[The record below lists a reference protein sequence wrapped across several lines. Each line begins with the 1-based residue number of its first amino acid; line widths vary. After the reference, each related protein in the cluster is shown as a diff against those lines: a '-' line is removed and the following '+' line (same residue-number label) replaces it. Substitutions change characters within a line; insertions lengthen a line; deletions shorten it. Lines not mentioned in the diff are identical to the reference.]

1 MPLNLPS
8 AYPGNPLGYVT
19 YYKAQADNYSMSPVY
34 ARNPKEVTTV
44 LDWEMSSM
52 LANCSRSIATKVYV
66 ADAGAWS
73 TASNWYP
80 VGVPA
85 AGDNVLI
92 GEGVSVTYDI
102 DAPTT
107 SISYVR
113 LDGTLAHPH
122 NASTAINV
130 NTVFITPTGAHRI
143 GSSTSPLSASRTCRI
158 IFSSSTDMDASGD
171 TALQTKGIVSAGTR
185 AYFGASKTFRLK
197 VASNAGPAAG
207 ATQIILEAQPG
218 GWVVGDR
225 ITICGTKCLGWWYN
239 GNGGNPYWGREEET
253 RTITGVGL
261 SGTISL
267 NSALSYGHT
276 APSSTLVATNTMRA
290 YVANLS
296 RNIKFL
302 TENGTTCLRHRRA
315 HDMQMHYPTYQAQW
329 VEWLDMGRTE
339 KGGYRLGVQKSPP
352 FTETSLAAVPQ
363 GYLVSN
369 GTISFA
375 TEARIR
381 YEINSPTSQNIIVSG
396 FDRSGTAVSQTVGVN
411 GYVEGEIPGWWT
423 RITGVRTSLQAA
435 SMNMHSDHRS
445 RLITSSGI
453 RNTNGN
459 TMNSSA
465 WTYDTP
471 YKEANVQ
478 GRYPVHFHKCGLDV
492 DVFTSPIRMLGC
504 VVSGSPG
511 WGIVHHL
518 SHCNFVQ
525 CIAHDFEGSGI
536 VAEAGNETGLWKD
549 CHATKGRGVW
559 SLSFKGVDDVPHLDP
574 GRQSGYWFTGRM
586 VKVVGCLA
594 TDVECG
600 FHYNSRFG
608 AQYLSADQFDHPRS
622 LYGNTFASI
631 EEASILHFK
640 DNESIA
646 CPVGFFV
653 TKSNNFQQHD
663 LRTLLGPHL
672 SWSCAKGFFVEYT
685 AHYTMLD
692 WTSVKGVISSPIF
705 DTYQIGMQLGPN
717 TTDQVFVRPKIDG
730 FPNGID
736 LNRITATDPTGISE
750 TANGRI
756 IIAAQLVNNTTNY
769 PNANNVSGVDQYL
782 VESSLTATASLSL
795 SLTTDGSRRWLNYL
809 PLFGKFADPLQSAA
823 DQGYRLSGEK
833 FDSLYSAVPAELRRY
848 PGGQGA
854 GRILD
859 HPWML
864 AGNGANSWDFDYVKR
879 YGLFLDPT
887 LGYTLHLPGYYSD
900 RVTGELNLKMIPATM
915 RSANYVAAQG
925 WAVYSRGA
933 ADYTK
938 TEQPAIQTHRV
949 SVTMNSTVN
958 VNLLQNATHSLSISM
973 YVAALD
979 RPFNCHV
986 VDNLNGTIT
995 IIPPPTYTGTE
1006 TFSYWVADN
1015 NANTTKGMVIVEV
1028 NQLTGTGRAGVN
1040 DFIATQ
1046 NNTAVS
1052 VNVLSN
1058 DIGDSKALQTVNVV
1072 GGNAVGT
1079 ASISTGGV
1087 IVFTPTSTYAT
1098 IATQTA
1104 EVQYTFTASGGS
1116 AGASLYVTVNPPPI
1130 IVQAVNDFAATSY
1143 NTPISVNVVAND
1155 IGANIVLRAAAV
1167 GGGAATGQVS
1177 VTAGTTIAFYPT
1189 STFATAATATASILY
1204 SITASGGSALAS
1216 LLIIVNPPA
1225 TGRSGLA
1232 DFTSTTYNTAVSFNV
1247 LANDIGD
1254 NKVLQTA
1261 VVVGGAAVGTASIST
1276 GGVIVFTPTNTYAV
1290 SLTVTAEIQ
1299 YTFTAS
1305 GGSAGASLFVTVVPI
1320 TTGVQGLSDFNSTT
1334 YNVAVSTNV
1343 LANDIGDSKSLQT
1356 AVVVG
1361 GAAVGTASISTG
1373 GIIVFTPTSTFAR
1386 TITQVAEIQYTY
1398 TASGGSSGASLF
1410 VTVNA
1415 GPPLPVAVADFTSTT
1430 YNLAVSTNVLANDT
1444 GGTVKTLLTATVVGG
1459 NSVGTASISTG
1470 GVIVFTP
1477 SSTFATT
1484 LTQVAEI
1491 QYTFTTT
1498 GGSAAGS
1505 LFVTVN
1511 AGPSLPEP
1519 PPTPTAPV
1527 ATDGNAQAYVG
1538 RSNGIFIARQ
1548 AYDTNQ
1554 GGFIRINNAFRID
1567 GDATGSVDFD
1577 PDGILYVNPDNA
1589 GVMRVSYRVINA
1601 SNLTASG
1608 VMTFQCVAAPRVGGS
1623 DGGSGPMIGAPVSW
1637 SRKSVSN
1644 IKSVA
1649 KAISAVF
1656 ADLDPNDPIRLAER
1670 MVRKYTFAEVKK
1682 LIGTSDFESLLDME
1696 LQELVEEMERMKNGG

>member
-8 AYPGNPLGYVT
+8 AYPGNPAGYVT
-19 YYKAQADNYSMSPVY
+19 YYKAQADNYSMSAVY
-34 ARNPKEVTTV
+34 ARNPRESQTV
-44 LDWEMSSM
+44 LNWEMSSM

-66 ADAGAWS
+66 ADAGNWS
-73 TASNWYP
+73 TAANWYP
-80 VGVPA
+80 TGVPA

-92 GEGVSVTYDI
+92 GEGVSVTYDV
-102 DAPTT
+102 DSPTT

-113 LDGTLAHPH
+113 LDGTLYHPH

-130 NTVFITPTGAHRI
+130 NTIFVTPTGKHQI
-143 GSSTSPLSASRTCRI
+143 GTESTPLSASRTCRI
-158 IFSSSTDMDASGD
+158 IFSSSTDMDASVD

-185 AYFGASKTFRLK
+185 EYFGASKTFRLK

-207 ATQIILEAQPG
+207 ATQIVLEAQPG
-218 GWVVGDR
+218 GWRVGDR
-225 ITICGTKCLGWWYN
+225 ITINGTKCLGWWYR
-239 GNGGNPYWGREEET
+239 GNGGDPYWGREEET
-253 RTITGVGL
+253 RTITGIGL

-267 NSALSYGHT
+267 DSALSYGHT

-315 HDMQMHYPTYQAQW
+315 HDMQMHYPTYRAQW

-339 KGGYRLGVQKSPP
+339 KGGYRLGIQTTPPLTQASP
-352 FTETSLAAVPQ
+352 TAAPQ

-375 TEARIR
+375 TEAIIR
-381 YEINSPTSQNIIVSG
+381 YEAGSPVAQNIIVSG
-396 FDRSGTAVSQTVGVN
+396 FDRSGTAVSQTVGI
-411 GYVEGEIPGWWT
+411 GTYFEGEFPGWWT
-423 RITGVRTSLQAA
+423 RITGVRTSLQPI

-445 RLITSSGI
+445 RLMTSSGI

-459 TMNSSA
+459 RTNSA
-465 WTYDTP
+465 VWTYDAP
-471 YKEANVQ
+471 YKEANIQ

-492 DVFTSPIRMLGC
+492 DVFTSPVRMLGC

-511 WGIVHHL
+511 WGLVHHL

-525 CIAHDFEGSGI
+525 CIAHNFEGAGI

-549 CHATKGRGVW
+549 CHATRGRGVW
-559 SLSFKGVDDVPHLDP
+559 SLSFKGVDDVPHADP

-586 VKVVGCLA
+586 IKVVGCVA

-608 AQYLSADQFDHPRS
+608 TEYLSADQFDHPRS
-622 LYGNTFASI
+622 LYGNTLASV

-640 DNESIA
+640 DNESISSP
-646 CPVGFFV
+646 CGFFV
-653 TKSNNFQQHD
+653 TKNNNLQQHD

-672 SWSCAKGFFVEYT
+672 SWSCAKGFLVEYT

-692 WTSVKGVISSPIF
+692 WTSIKGEISSPIF

-736 LNRITATDPTGISE
+736 LNRVVATDPTGISE

-756 IIAAQLVNNTTNY
+756 IIAAQLANNTVNY
-769 PNANNVSGVDQYL
+769 PNANSVSGVDRY
-782 VESSLTATASLSL
+782 VAESSLTATATLSL
-795 SLTTDGSRRWLNYL
+795 SLTTDGSRRWLSYL
-809 PLFGKFADPLQSAA
+809 PSFGKFADPLQSPT
-823 DQGYRLSGEK
+823 DQGYRLAGEK
-833 FDSLYSAVPAELRRY
+833 RDSLYATVPAELSRY

-859 HPWML
+859 FPWML
-864 AGNGANSWDFDYVKR
+864 AGNGIFSWDFEYVKR
-879 YGLFLDPT
+879 YGLFLDPVI
-887 LGYTLHLPGYYSD
+887 GYTMHLPGYYSD
-900 RVTGELNLKMIPATM
+900 RVTGALNLKMVPAAM
-915 RSANYVAAQG
+915 RSANYVTAQG

-973 YVAALD
+973 YVAAVD

-995 IIPPPTYTGTE
+995 IVPPPAYTGTE

-1028 NQLTGTGRAGVN
+1028 NQIVGTGRAGVN

-1052 VNVLSN
+1052 VNVLAN
-1058 DIGDSKALQTVNVV
+1058 DIGDSKVLQTVNVV
-1072 GGNAVGT
+1072 GGTSVGT

-1087 IVFTPTSTYAT
+1087 IVFTPTSTFAT
-1098 IATQTA
+1098 VITQTA

-1116 AGASLYVTVNPPPI
+1116 SGASLYVTVNPP
-1130 IVQAVNDFAATSY
+1130 
-1143 NTPISVNVVAND
+1143 
-1155 IGANIVLRAAAV
+1155 
-1167 GGGAATGQVS
+1167 
-1177 VTAGTTIAFYPT
+1177 
-1189 STFATAATATASILY
+1189 
-1204 SITASGGSALAS
+1204 
-1216 LLIIVNPPA
+1216 A
-1225 TGRSGLA
+1225 TGRAGVS
-1232 DFTSTTYNTAVSFNV
+1232 DFNSTTYNVAVSTNV
-1247 LANDIGD
+1247 LANDVGD
-1254 NKVLQTA
+1254 LKVLQTA

-1276 GGVIVFTPTNTYAV
+1276 GGVIVFTPT
-1290 SLTVTAEIQ
+1290 
-1299 YTFTAS
+1299 
-1305 GGSAGASLFVTVVPI
+1305 
-1320 TTGVQGLSDFNSTT
+1320 
-1334 YNVAVSTNV
+1334 
-1343 LANDIGDSKSLQT
+1343 
-1356 AVVVG
+1356 
-1361 GAAVGTASISTG
+1361 
-1373 GIIVFTPTSTFAR
+1373 STFAR
-1386 TITQVAEIQYTY
+1386 TITQVAEIQYTF
-1398 TASGGSSGASLF
+1398 TASGGSAGASLF

-1430 YNLAVSTNVLANDT
+1430 YNQAVSVNVLANDI
-1444 GGTVKTLLTATVVGG
+1444 GGTVKTVLTATVVGG

-1511 AGPSLPEP
+1511 AGPSLPP
-1519 PPTPTAPV
+1519 PPPSPTAPV

-1538 RSNGIFIARQ
+1538 RANGVFIARQ
-1548 AYDTNQ
+1548 AYDTNAD
-1554 GGFIRINNAFRID
+1554 GFIRINSAFRID
-1567 GDATGSVDFD
+1567 GTADGTVDFD
-1577 PDGILYVNPDNA
+1577 PEGILYVTPTSA
-1589 GVMRVSYRVINA
+1589 GVMRVSYRVINGN
-1601 SNLTASG
+1601 NLTASG
-1608 VMTFQCVAAPRVGGS
+1608 VMTFQCVPAPRVGGS
-1623 DGGSGPMIGAPVSW
+1623 DGGSPAQIGAPISW

-1670 MVRKYTFAEVKK
+1670 MVRKYSFAEIKK
-1682 LIGTSDFESLLDME
+1682 LIGTADFESLLDME
-1696 LQELVEEMERMKNGG
+1696 LQELVDEMERMKNGN